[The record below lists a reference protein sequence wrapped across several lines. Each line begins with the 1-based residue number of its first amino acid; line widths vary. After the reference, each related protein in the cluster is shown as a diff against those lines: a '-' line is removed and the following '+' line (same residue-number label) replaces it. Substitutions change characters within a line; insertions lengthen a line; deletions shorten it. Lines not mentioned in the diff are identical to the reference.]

1 MNFLIMN
8 MIQIFLYDIDSWSHQ
23 AIILDI
29 SFCLAKLVLII
40 PLYIYIY
47 IHIKNIVQNSF
58 HGNQVKC
65 NVNTS

>member
-1 MNFLIMN
+1 MKH
-8 MIQIFLYDIDSWSHQ
+8 IFLSDIDSWSYQ

-40 PLYIYIY
+40 PLYIY

>member
-1 MNFLIMN
+1 MN

-23 AIILDI
+23 ATILD
-29 SFCLAKLVLII
+29 SFWLAKFVLII

-47 IHIKNIVQNSF
+47 IKNIAQNSF

-65 NVNTS
+65 SVNT

>member
-29 SFCLAKLVLII
+29 SCCLAKLVLII

-47 IHIKNIVQNSF
+47 IHSKNIVQNSF
-58 HGNQVKC
+58 NCNQVKC
-65 NVNTS
+65 NVNI